1 MIDQIM
7 LDSIEAVRSDIP
19 EIHVTS
25 DTDLN
30 SKGFQE
36 NVTKLPIVILRKFL
50 AHPDCSE
57 ISSHGGTSAFNSA
70 YQQDSTSDRADF
82 SMESLERMYGNQKII
97 ILSQDVDVSGFKLD
111 EKNMWEKMTLQ
122 SFILYVKGLHQLLSV
137 TDSICVHKRTSLLD
151 AALECMEVEPDQ
163 RRSAADAGLD
173 SVPENTQ
180 KPNGI
185 ESASIEKEESV
196 DQGNSGHDDNL
207 AIKNKTEQSQLPRL
221 PSETFCSKDSS
232 LSPTSQKTEK
242 DDLKFLQADGTRT
255 AFFACNSA
263 ASAIKA
269 DHSSALL
276 RNRRNVEGM
285 ISPSKTS
292 DVREKEKTCRDVSRY
307 ASVDNLRSYLDGQK
321 WDLADGT
328 CRDKHIGRDL
338 KVAYSPPCFTKHQN
352 ISTDNAP
359 KTISTRTPSSRK
371 RNVEH
376 ARCQL
381 LSLLTIATCA
391 NDVEKDATLE
401 RFRRRRK
408 KSNPSPLQ
416 APDTSDRTSCPAGRA
431 PVPVP
436 NSDLSLM
443 EGAYI
448 SWSGISATDFKKVN
462 QEAVAADIK
471 ANDTVRPQTA
481 AGSLKSV
488 SKSAE
493 HRSPDNSR
501 SRSTIRN
508 SVLVESSC
516 PSILSPTPLSMCF
529 ALPSS
534 TLQTPLYT
542 DQKIKKGSTENT
554 RSSHL
559 NSEGEMDAESLLSVP
574 DVCTYWFQDSG
585 HSICHIAQELKGMD
599 NGEEMKRVES
609 KEKENGAE
617 IREDFAEIRKHSKT
631 VKMELAVEGKGDGLQ
646 QVVIDGGSSCEGAV
660 CKGGLNDLNS
670 LSVGQSEVDSSQLCG
685 SHRRFERNKQY
696 AIKCRQLRASNLSQ
710 ETAPSFSSIAI
721 GWKKG
726 AKKRNS
732 LHSDILSPVSVRKR
746 KCTYSNLG
754 GDASSVEL
762 LESTVVLREKLLRHK
777 QIVKNLKSNAIVSSA
792 SRPILCGAS
801 CVIARLS
808 VMDGVWSLDLTFLP
822 FGMTGSTASTVFM
835 GHSTPDRS
843 QTASDRANR
852 GGGRCILYSPLNS
865 TAFLDLGP
873 EDYEYSEGD
882 MDLYLDRILDFW
894 SPLCSGS
901 GRQAGSSA
909 EESCRSRNR
918 VTGHQG
924 IEESA
929 AIQDMKGAVVC
940 DGVAMQAELLRLLK
954 ISPYGVMALLA
965 DTATSNL
972 SCNTPRIRGGDCAV
986 RSNDAVPSSVGN
998 RDRDRDP
1005 LGIFTNTT
1013 HQDLDRDQTPHSV
1026 SPALTLTDSA
1036 TPSNSKLKQTLA
1048 QSPMAIAADTFLK
1061 PKKKLKASTLR
1072 DLVAQG
1078 PSKSSDDLQASKL
1091 EGVMRGR
1098 LKFCTNLDMSGWDR
1112 QMQVT

>member
-1 MIDQIM
+1 MIDQII

-36 NVTKLPIVILRKFL
+36 SVTKLPIVILRKFL
-50 AHPDCSE
+50 AHPNCSE

-70 YQQDSTSDRADF
+70 NQRDSTSDRADF

-137 TDSICVHKRTSLLD
+137 TDSICVHKRRSLLD

-163 RRSAADAGLD
+163 RRSTADAGLD

-185 ESASIEKEESV
+185 ESASIEKEESL
-196 DQGNSGHDDNL
+196 DQENSGHDDNL
-207 AIKNKTEQSQLPRL
+207 AMRKKTEQSQLSSL
-221 PSETFCSKDSS
+221 SIETCCSKDSS
-232 LSPTSQKTEK
+232 LSPTCQKFEK
-242 DDLKFLQADGTRT
+242 GDVKFLQADGTRT
-255 AFFACNSA
+255 AFFADNSA
-263 ASAIKA
+263 APAIKA
-269 DHSSALL
+269 DHSSALV
-276 RNRRNVEGM
+276 RYRRNVEGM

-292 DVREKEKTCRDVSRY
+292 DVREKEKICHDVSRF
-307 ASVDNLRSYLDGQK
+307 ASVENLRSYLDGQK

-328 CRDKHIGRDL
+328 SRDKHICRDL
-338 KVAYSPPCFTKHQN
+338 KVVYSSPRPIKHHN
-352 ISTDNAP
+352 ISTDNAL

-371 RNVEH
+371 RDVEH

-381 LSLLTIATCA
+381 LSLLTIATSA
-391 NDVEKDATLE
+391 SDVEKDATLE

-408 KSNPSPLQ
+408 KTIPSPVQ
-416 APDTSDRTSCPAGRA
+416 APDTSDGTSCPAGRA
-431 PVPVP
+431 PVLVP

-462 QEAVAADIK
+462 QEAVAADMK
-471 ANDTVRPQTA
+471 ANATVRPLTA

-488 SKSAE
+488 SKSAK
-493 HRSPDNSR
+493 HRSPDISR
-501 SRSTIRN
+501 ARSTTRN
-508 SVLVESSC
+508 SGSVESSC
-516 PSILSPTPLSMCF
+516 PSVLSSTPLSVCF

-534 TLQTPLYT
+534 TLQIPLYT
-542 DQKIKKGSTENT
+542 DQKTKKGSTDNT

-559 NSEGEMDAESLLSVP
+559 RSEGEMDAESLQSVT
-574 DVCTYWFQDSG
+574 DICTYWFQDSE
-585 HSICHIAQELKGMD
+585 HSICHIAQEVKGMD

-609 KEKENGAE
+609 KEKEKGVE
-617 IREDFAEIRKHSKT
+617 SREDFAEIREHSKT
-631 VKMELAVEGKGDGLQ
+631 VKMELAVEGKGEGVQ
-646 QVVIDGGSSCEGAV
+646 QVVVGGGSSCEGAV
-660 CKGGLNDLNS
+660 CKGGVNDLNS
-670 LSVGQSEVDSSQLCG
+670 LSVGQSEVDSTQHCNT
-685 SHRRFERNKQY
+685 HRRFERNKQY

-710 ETAPSFSSIAI
+710 ETAPSSSSIAI

-726 AKKRNS
+726 TKKRNS
-732 LHSDILSPVSVRKR
+732 LHSDILTPVSVRKR

-762 LESTVVLREKLLRHK
+762 LESTVVLREKLLGHK
-777 QIVKNLKSNAIVSSA
+777 QIIKNLKSNAIVSSA

-822 FGMTGSTASTVFM
+822 FGMTGSTTSTVFM

-843 QTASDRANR
+843 QTASDRASR

-873 EDYEYSEGD
+873 EDFEYSERD
-882 MDLYLDRILDFW
+882 MDLCLDRILDFW
-894 SPLCSGS
+894 SPLCSG
-901 GRQAGSSA
+901 RQAGSSA
-909 EESCRSRNR
+909 EESGGSRNR

-965 DTATSNL
+965 VTATSNL

-986 RSNDAVPSSVGN
+986 GSNDTVPSSVTD

-1005 LGIFTNTT
+1005 LGVFTNTK
-1013 HQDLDRDQTPHSV
+1013 HQDLDQDQTPRSV
-1026 SPALTLTDSA
+1026 SPAVTLTDSA
-1036 TPSNSKLKQTLA
+1036 TPSNSKTVA
-1048 QSPMAIAADTFLK
+1048 QSPMAIAANTFLK
-1061 PKKKLKASTLR
+1061 PKKKLKASALR